1 MRPAYICE
9 HFKLWEILPP
19 CVYGD
24 LEQRGIL
31 LIGWLLFDDRILRAA
46 DQLREEFGALTCNDW
61 YSGGRFKGRGLRV
74 PEMPEYRPSSQHSHG
89 RALDLVS
96 STHDADVMRA
106 RILAYPE
113 KYPGITRIE
122 SGVSWL
128 HIDCANV
135 KPIEIFR
142 P

>member
-9 HFKLWEILPP
+9 HFRLHELLPP
-19 CVYGD
+19 ALHKE
-24 LEQRGIL
+24 LEARGKL
-31 LIGWLLFDDRILRAA
+31 LTGWMLFDARILQAA
-46 DQLREEFGALTCNDW
+46 DQLREEFGPLTCNDW
-61 YSGGRFKGRGLRV
+61 HVGGRYTRRGLRV
-74 PEMPEYRPSSQHSHG
+74 PGMPDYRPTSQHAHG

-96 STHDADVMRA
+96 SAHHAESMRA
-106 RILAYPE
+106 RILAHPE
-113 KYPGITRIE
+113 KFPGITRME
-122 SGVSWL
+122 AGVSWL